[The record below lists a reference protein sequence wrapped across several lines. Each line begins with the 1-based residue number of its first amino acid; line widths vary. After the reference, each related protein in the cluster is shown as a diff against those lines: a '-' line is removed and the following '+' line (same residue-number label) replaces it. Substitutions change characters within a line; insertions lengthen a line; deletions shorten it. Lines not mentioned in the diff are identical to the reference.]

1 MDGKLSERTVACK
14 GDRDTVGEAAGSA
27 VSSDA
32 AAGSASLA
40 ATAISADFPTDRNRT
55 AVHMMAIIFF
65 RIFGFVFI
73 IRTILFL

>member
-1 MDGKLSERTVACK
+1 MESFPREQSPAREIVTQS
-14 GDRDTVGEAAGSA
+14 GEAAGSA